1 MAQDRPVLLARP
13 HPFIV
18 AEMRPLLE
26 RLGYA
31 PTPAAFE
38 TLSAGAAASAA
49 GAIISTAISS
59 TIPQTAADVF
69 EALSRH
75 APAVPVVFAGLTDI
89 AVARTVIERLAQA
102 GGLTVLGIAEAARDV
117 GRLGRSGVVVYVAKD
132 DITAADG
139 AETVGRVLKT
149 HFRG

>member
-1 MAQDRPVLLARP
+1 MAQEKPVLLARP

-31 PTPAAFE
+31 PTPAAFDS
-38 TLSAGAAASAA
+38 LAMGAAGSAA

-59 TIPQTAADVF
+59 TIPQTAAEVF
-69 EALSRH
+69 ETLKRH

-89 AVARTVIERLAQA
+89 AVARSVIERLAPA
-102 GGLTVLGIAEAARDV
+102 GALTVLGVAEAARDPA
-117 GRLGRSGVVVYVAKD
+117 RLGRPGVVVYVAKD

-139 AETVGRVLKT
+139 AETVARVLKT
-149 HFRG
+149 HFRS